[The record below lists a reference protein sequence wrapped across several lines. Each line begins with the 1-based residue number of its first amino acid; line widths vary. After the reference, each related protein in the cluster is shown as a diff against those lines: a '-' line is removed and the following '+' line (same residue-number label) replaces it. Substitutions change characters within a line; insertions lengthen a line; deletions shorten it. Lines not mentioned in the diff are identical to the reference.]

1 MCLILLAWR
10 RHRDYPLILAA
21 NRDEYY
27 SRPSAV
33 AGPWPG
39 HPEII
44 GGRDLLQGG
53 SWLAMSRQGRFAVV
67 TNYREPPPAIL
78 PPRSRGF
85 LVSNFLLGRQS
96 PADYLAEIEP
106 QGSLYSG
113 FSLLAG
119 DADNL
124 GYLSNRGAGYRLL
137 EPGLYGISNALL
149 DSPWFKVTEG
159 KRRMGALL
167 ASSPLDQSGIFQLL
181 ADPEPPDLP
190 TDGIVD
196 GDVMAGPQ
204 SPIFIRTGD
213 YGTRCST
220 LLWSDRNGGLTLVE
234 RSLES
239 GTGQWNQVQYCFDD
253 S

>member
-1 MCLILLAWR
+1 MCLILVAWR
-10 RHRDYPLILAA
+10 RHRDFPLVLAA

-39 HPEII
+39 HPEVI

-78 PPRSRGF
+78 PPRSRGL
-85 LVSNFLLGRQS
+85 LVRDFLLSRQS

-119 DADNL
+119 DASDL
-124 GYLSNRGAGYRLL
+124 GYLSNRGAGCRLL

-149 DSPWFKVTEG
+149 DSPWFKVIEG
-159 KRRMGALL
+159 KRRLSALL

-181 ADPEPPDLP
+181 ADPDPPVLP
-190 TDGIVD
+190 AAEMVD

-204 SPIFIRTGD
+204 SPIFIRTAG
-213 YGTRCST
+213 YGTRCSS
-220 LLWSDRNGGLTLVE
+220 LLWLDRNGGLTLVE
-234 RSLES
+234 RSFES
-239 GTGQWNQVQYCFDD
+239 GTSQWRQVRYRFDD